1 MRNWFKNLESRTKSQ
16 DKKEM
21 HNFKKLDIWTKSMDL
36 ASEIYLLT
44 NSFPGIERFG
54 LISQMQRS
62 AVSIPSNIAEGS
74 AKSSNKDFSRFL
86 EMSIGSSFELET
98 QLILATKLKYLESEV
113 SISTQN
119 KINELQKMIIGFKNK
134 LD

>member
-1 MRNWFKNLESRTKSQ
+1 
-16 DKKEM
+16 M
-21 HNFKKLDIWTKSMDL
+21 HNFKKLDIWIKSMDL

-44 NSFPGIERFG
+44 NSFPSIERFS

-98 QLILATKLKYLESEV
+98 QLILATKLNYLESEV
-113 SISTQN
+113 SISTQS

>member
-1 MRNWFKNLESRTKSQ
+1 
-16 DKKEM
+16 M
-21 HNFKKLDIWTKSMDL
+21 HNFKKLDIWIKSMDL
-36 ASEIYLLT
+36 ATEIYQQT
-44 NSFPGIERFG
+44 NTFPNIERFG

-86 EMSIGSSFELET
+86 EMSIGSLFELET
-98 QLILATKLKYLESEV
+98 QLLLATRLNYIDSEV
-113 SISTQN
+113 SVSTQN
-119 KINELQKMIIGFKNK
+119 KINELQKMIVGFKNK

>member
-1 MRNWFKNLESRTKSQ
+1 
-16 DKKEM
+16 
-21 HNFKKLDIWTKSMDL
+21 MDL

-44 NSFPGIERFG
+44 NSFPSIERFG

-98 QLILATKLKYLESEV
+98 QLILATKLNYLESEV
-113 SISTQN
+113 SISTQS

>member
-1 MRNWFKNLESRTKSQ
+1 
-16 DKKEM
+16 M
-21 HNFKKLDIWTKSMDL
+21 HNFKKLDIWIKSMDL

-44 NSFPGIERFG
+44 NSFPSIERFG

-74 AKSSNKDFSRFL
+74 AKSSNKDFARFL
-86 EMSIGSSFELET
+86 EMSMGSSFELET
-98 QLILATKLKYLESEV
+98 QLILASKLNYVDSEI

>member
-1 MRNWFKNLESRTKSQ
+1 
-16 DKKEM
+16 M
-21 HNFKKLDIWTKSMDL
+21 HNFKKLDIWIKAMDL

-44 NSFPGIERFG
+44 NSFPSIERFG

-74 AKSSNKDFSRFL
+74 AKSSNKDFARFL
-86 EMSIGSSFELET
+86 EISIGSSFELET
-98 QLILATKLKYLESEV
+98 QLILASKLNYVDSEI

>member
-1 MRNWFKNLESRTKSQ
+1 
-16 DKKEM
+16 
-21 HNFKKLDIWTKSMDL
+21 MDL
-36 ASEIYLLT
+36 ASDIYLLT

-74 AKSSNKDFSRFL
+74 AKSSNKDFARFL

-98 QLILATKLKYLESEV
+98 QLILASKLNYVDSEI

>member
-1 MRNWFKNLESRTKSQ
+1 
-16 DKKEM
+16 M
-21 HNFKKLDIWTKSMDL
+21 HNFKKLDIWIKSMDL

-44 NSFPGIERFG
+44 NSFPSIERFG

-98 QLILATKLKYLESEV
+98 QLILAAKLNYLESEV
-113 SISTQN
+113 SISTQT

>member
-1 MRNWFKNLESRTKSQ
+1 
-16 DKKEM
+16 M
-21 HNFKKLDIWTKSMDL
+21 HNFKKLDIWIKSMDL

-44 NSFPGIERFG
+44 NSFPSIERFG

-62 AVSIPSNIAEGS
+62 AVSIPSIIAEGS

-98 QLILATKLKYLESEV
+98 QLILATKLNYLESEV
-113 SISTQN
+113 SISTQS

>member
-1 MRNWFKNLESRTKSQ
+1 
-16 DKKEM
+16 M
-21 HNFKKLDIWTKSMDL
+21 HNFKKLDIWGKSMDL
-36 ASEIYLLT
+36 VTEIYQVT
-44 NSFPGIERFG
+44 NLFPNNERFG
-54 LISQMQRS
+54 LTSQMQRS

-98 QLILATKLKYLESEV
+98 QIILATNLKYIDSEN
-113 SISTQN
+113 SFAIQN
-119 KINELQKMIIGFKNK
+119 KISEIQKMIIGFKNK

>member
-1 MRNWFKNLESRTKSQ
+1 MRNWYKSQEPRTKSQ

-44 NSFPGIERFG
+44 NSFPSIERFG

-86 EMSIGSSFELET
+86 EMSIGSLFELET
-98 QLILATKLKYLESEV
+98 QIILATRLNYIESEV
-113 SISTQN
+113 SISTLN

>member
-1 MRNWFKNLESRTKSQ
+1 
-16 DKKEM
+16 M
-21 HNFKKLDIWTKSMDL
+21 HNFKKLDIWIKSMDL
-36 ASEIYLLT
+36 ASDIYLLT

-74 AKSSNKDFSRFL
+74 AKSSNKDFARFL

-98 QLILATKLKYLESEV
+98 QLILASKLNYVDSEI

>member
-1 MRNWFKNLESRTKSQ
+1 
-16 DKKEM
+16 M
-21 HNFKKLDIWTKSMDL
+21 HNFKKLDIWIKSMDL

-44 NSFPGIERFG
+44 NSFPSIERFG

-86 EMSIGSSFELET
+86 EMSIGSLFELET
-98 QLILATKLKYLESEV
+98 QLILATKLNYLESEV
-113 SISTQN
+113 SLSTQS

>member
-1 MRNWFKNLESRTKSQ
+1 
-16 DKKEM
+16 M

-44 NSFPGIERFG
+44 NSFPSNERFG

-62 AVSIPSNIAEGS
+62 AVSVPSNIAEGS

-86 EMSIGSSFELET
+86 EMSIGSLFELET
-98 QLILATKLKYLESEV
+98 QIILAAKLNYLESEV
-113 SISTQN
+113 SISTQS

>member
-1 MRNWFKNLESRTKSQ
+1 
-16 DKKEM
+16 M
-21 HNFKKLDIWTKSMDL
+21 HNFKKLDIWIKSMDL
-36 ASEIYLLT
+36 ATEIYQQT
-44 NSFPGIERFG
+44 NTFPNIERFG

-86 EMSIGSSFELET
+86 EMSIGSLFELET
-98 QLILATKLKYLESEV
+98 QLLLATRLNYIDSEV
-113 SISTQN
+113 SVSTQN

>member
-1 MRNWFKNLESRTKSQ
+1 
-16 DKKEM
+16 M
-21 HNFKKLDIWTKSMDL
+21 HNFKKLDIWIKSMDL

-44 NSFPGIERFG
+44 NSFPSIERFG

-98 QLILATKLKYLESEV
+98 QLILATKLNYLESEV
-113 SISTQN
+113 SISTQS

>member
-1 MRNWFKNLESRTKSQ
+1 
-16 DKKEM
+16 M
-21 HNFKKLDIWTKSMDL
+21 HNFKKLDIWTRSMDL

-44 NSFPGIERFG
+44 NSFPNIERFC

-86 EMSIGSSFELET
+86 EMSIGSLFELET
-98 QLILATKLKYLESEV
+98 QLILATKLNYLESVV

>member
-1 MRNWFKNLESRTKSQ
+1 
-16 DKKEM
+16 M

-44 NSFPGIERFG
+44 NTFPSIERFG

-98 QLILATKLKYLESEV
+98 QLILASKLNYVDSEI